1 MLRDRLISAAAA
13 IAILVPTIA
22 FAGVIGVSILV
33 GLVSCIAVRELSRN
47 LPALNARP
55 SRELTIAFG
64 LLLVA
69 AFHLLPVTGV
79 LATVVLFPLIV
90 LVTHLLLYN
99 SIERTIESSS
109 QMILVSVYVV
119 VPLAHAIV
127 LRRLDGGMAWV
138 FFVLVVIS
146 FGDVAAY
153 FIGKYYGKRQFS
165 KRVSPRKTIE
175 GLAGGVGGNLFGM
188 LVMKIVFPSL
198 PPLSVLIPVTLLL
211 AVVGPLG
218 DLVASAL
225 KRRLE
230 IKDFGS
236 LMRGHGG
243 VLDRAD
249 ALIPSFPTVYYFLIL
264 SGSAVPS

>member
-1 MLRDRLISAAAA
+1 
-13 IAILVPTIA
+13 
-22 FAGVIGVSILV
+22 
-33 GLVSCIAVRELSRN
+33 
-47 LPALNARP
+47 
-55 SRELTIAFG
+55 
-64 LLLVA
+64 
-69 AFHLLPVTGV
+69 
-79 LATVVLFPLIV
+79 
-90 LVTHLLLYN
+90 
-99 SIERTIESSS
+99 
-109 QMILVSVYVV
+109 
-119 VPLAHAIV
+119 
-127 LRRLDGGMAWV
+127 
-138 FFVLVVIS
+138 
-146 FGDVAAY
+146 
-153 FIGKYYGKRQFS
+153 
-165 KRVSPRKTIE
+165 
-175 GLAGGVGGNLFGM
+175 M